1 MGAFLGMDIFNIKNT
16 FTDIS
21 DDENNND
28 NKKDKSETNINKED
42 KKDNS
47 EPVINKDYRAARLA
61 REAEMYKKLMEHNE
75 QIFNWQ
81 REEAE
86 KGTENLVEDMDSNMA
101 EVRADDTK
109 ALHQIIKSLNDIN
122 ITDESK
128 EGNSD
133 NKRSIS
139 EEENENKKAKIENK
153 RSRED

>member
-1 MGAFLGMDIFNIKNT
+1 LGAFLGMDIFNIKNT

-75 QIFNWQ
+75 QIFN
-81 REEAE
+81 
-86 KGTENLVEDMDSNMA
+86 
-101 EVRADDTK
+101 
-109 ALHQIIKSLNDIN
+109 
-122 ITDESK
+122 
-128 EGNSD
+128 
-133 NKRSIS
+133 
-139 EEENENKKAKIENK
+139 
-153 RSRED
+153 

>member
-1 MGAFLGMDIFNIKNT
+1 
-16 FTDIS
+16 
-21 DDENNND
+21 
-28 NKKDKSETNINKED
+28 
-42 KKDNS
+42 
-47 EPVINKDYRAARLA
+47 
-61 REAEMYKKLMEHNE
+61 
-75 QIFNWQ
+75 
-81 REEAE
+81 
-86 KGTENLVEDMDSNMA
+86 MA